1 MERDNGLVKGLAIGI
16 LAGGA
21 IGAVLALLY
30 APKSGKELRAEIKER
45 ADSVIEDAEGY
56 AKAAR
61 SKASVI
67 ISEAKQRSEKLIL
80 SAQDQANTLIQ
91 DADRIL
97 SGAKQKTGTALEEG
111 ARLKSAV
118 KAGVEAFKEERER
131 SS

>member
-45 ADSVIEDAEGY
+45 ADGVIEDAEGY
-56 AKAAR
+56 ARAAR

-67 ISEAKQRSEKLIL
+67 ISEAKQRSEKLIS

-97 SGAKQKTGTALEEG
+97 SGAKQKTGAILEEG
-111 ARLKSAV
+111 ARLKGAV